1 MTNASPDSAMTTE
14 PGSRA
19 RATIVMTVRERHALA
34 AQAIESIVSH
44 TARPYRFIYVDV
56 QSPDWLREWL
66 ARRSGE
72 LGLEVVRFDEPLW
85 PQETRR
91 RIVGMIDTDYV
102 VFIDNDVQVE
112 DGWLESLV
120 ACADET
126 GAGIVGPLYLM
137 AGGTLPTL
145 IHMAGGKLT
154 EAPAEGGR
162 ILQVEHLLD
171 HADPATVADK
181 LFRQPCDFV
190 EYHCMMIRG
199 ELLRDGEL
207 LDPRML
213 SVHEH
218 IDTALSVRQ
227 RGYPIFV
234 EPSAKVTYLAF
245 ADYMLDDLPLFRD
258 RWSREAAESSID
270 AFCRKWGVVN
280 DDRSFG
286 ILRTFVR
293 GHAGQVDPIRASA
306 VARPDRLRTMR
317 REELR
322 QTRSDL
328 LDLATERGYEAKE
341 VAWLA
346 NCYHVA
352 QVLTDGGYRPC
363 GRPFINHLA
372 GTASVL
378 IRYDFRIEI
387 VGAGLLHAAYTHCP
401 PHQAGPRATADLVCA
416 ALGGKDS
423 ALEKRVRAYTKRES
437 DRGALSPQ
445 PTSPSTISVADAE
458 ITAIAAANEVDMHL
472 NGEFRYSGRTDGIRP
487 QVTEQ
492 IAHVCRVLGV
502 GGLAETLLQA
512 QRQPTAVKPELL
524 TGITFSYRVGPDK
537 RSVVRMMGDA
547 VSALE

>member
-1 MTNASPDSAMTTE
+1 M
-14 PGSRA
+14 
-19 RATIVMTVRERHALA
+19 IVRERQALA
-34 AQAIESIVSH
+34 KSAIESIVAH

-66 ARRSGE
+66 ALRADE
-72 LGLEVVRFDEPLW
+72 LGLEVVRIDEPLW
-85 PQETRR
+85 PQEARR
-91 RIVGMIDTDYV
+91 RVVGMIDTDYV

-112 DGWLESLV
+112 DGWLDSLV

-154 EAPAEGGR
+154 ETQAESGR
-162 ILQVEHLLD
+162 ILEPTHLLD
-171 HADPATVADK
+171 HADPAKVGDK

-190 EYHCMMIRG
+190 EYHCMMIRS
-199 ELLRDGEL
+199 ELLRDGEV

-218 IDTALSVRQ
+218 IDTALSIRQ

-234 EPSAKVTYLAF
+234 EPSARVTYLAF
-245 ADYMLDDLPLFRD
+245 AEYMLDDLPLFRE

-270 AFCRKWGVVN
+270 AFCKKWGVVN

-293 GHAGQVDPIRASA
+293 GHAAQVDPIRASS
-306 VARPDRLRTMR
+306 VARPDRLRTMQ

-328 LDLATERGYEAKE
+328 LDLATERGYEPKE

-346 NCYHVA
+346 SCYHVA

-387 VGAGLLHAAYTHCP
+387 VGAGMLHAAYTHCP

-437 DRGALSPQ
+437 DRGALSSQRTMPW
-445 PTSPSTISVADAE
+445 TISLADAE

-472 NGEFRYSGRTDGIRP
+472 SGEFRYSGRTDEVLP
-487 QVTEQ
+487 HMTAQ
-492 IAHVCRVLGV
+492 IVHVCRMLGV
-502 GGLAETLLQA
+502 DGLAETLLQA
-512 QRQPTAVKPELL
+512 ERQAVAVEPEFL
-524 TGITFSYRVGPDK
+524 TRISFSYRVGPDK
-537 RSVVRMMGDA
+537 RSVVRMVGDA

>member
-1 MTNASPDSAMTTE
+1 M
-14 PGSRA
+14 
-19 RATIVMTVRERHALA
+19 IVRERQALA
-34 AQAIESIVSH
+34 KSAIESIVAH

-66 ARRSGE
+66 ALRADE
-72 LGLEVVRFDEPLW
+72 LGLEVVRIDEPLW
-85 PQETRR
+85 PQEARR
-91 RIVGMIDTDYV
+91 RVVGMIDTDYV

-112 DGWLESLV
+112 DGWLDSLV

-154 EAPAEGGR
+154 ETQAESGR
-162 ILQVEHLLD
+162 ILEPTHLLD
-171 HADPATVADK
+171 HADPAKVADK

-190 EYHCMMIRG
+190 EYHCMMIRS
-199 ELLRDGEL
+199 ELLRDGEV

-218 IDTALSVRQ
+218 IDTALSIRQ

-234 EPSAKVTYLAF
+234 EPSARVTYLAF
-245 ADYMLDDLPLFRD
+245 AEYMLDDLPLFRE

-270 AFCRKWGVVN
+270 AFCKKWGVVN

-293 GHAGQVDPIRASA
+293 GHAAQVDPIRASS
-306 VARPDRLRTMR
+306 VARPDRLRTMQ

-328 LDLATERGYEAKE
+328 LDLATERGYEPKE

-346 NCYHVA
+346 SCYHVA

-387 VGAGLLHAAYTHCP
+387 VGAGMLHAAYTHCP

-437 DRGALSPQ
+437 DRGALSSQRTMPW
-445 PTSPSTISVADAE
+445 TISLADAE

-472 NGEFRYSGRTDGIRP
+472 SGEFRYSGRTDEVLP
-487 QVTEQ
+487 HMTAQ
-492 IAHVCRVLGV
+492 IVHVCRMLGV
-502 GGLAETLLQA
+502 DGLAETLLQA
-512 QRQPTAVKPELL
+512 EHQAVAVEPEFL
-524 TGITFSYRVGPDK
+524 TRISFSYRVGPDK
-537 RSVVRMMGDA
+537 RSVVRMVGDA